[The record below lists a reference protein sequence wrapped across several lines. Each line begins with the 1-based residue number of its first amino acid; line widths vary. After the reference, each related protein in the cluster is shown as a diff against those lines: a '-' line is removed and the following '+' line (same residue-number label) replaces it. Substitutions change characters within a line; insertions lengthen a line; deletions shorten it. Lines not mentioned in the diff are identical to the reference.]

1 MGRRSAKEP
10 LVTLALDRIKEISIA
25 DDIQYVENHDF
36 DAEEH
41 FKNVIG
47 VTVEQGKRPQ
57 RVHLKVDRKNA
68 PYVISKPLHPTQ
80 EIASKS
86 KLGMEIII
94 NVQLNYELEREI
106 LGFGESIEIISP
118 LKLRNRILSKLKTA
132 VGNYEASDNRL

>member
-10 LVTLALDRIKEISIA
+10 LVTLALDRIREISIA

-57 RVHLKVDRKNA
+57 RVHTLCHHKASAPNPGSSLKIKAWNR
-68 PYVISKPLHPTQ
+68 
-80 EIASKS
+80 
-86 KLGMEIII
+86 
-94 NVQLNYELEREI
+94 NY
-106 LGFGESIEIISP
+106 
-118 LKLRNRILSKLKTA
+118 N
-132 VGNYEASDNRL
+132 